1 MISEFSVYAK
11 PTNNKAKLT
20 FWVLVALAS
29 ASFAGY
35 VVMSQFKIN
44 KSGLV
49 GFLALILIVAAV
61 FIYTKYVS
69 PKTYYDVTHDSDG
82 TAVFVVRQ
90 IIGKRA
96 TTLCRIALCEI
107 VQIVRETA
115 AERKAH
121 KTPFSTR
128 KYVYLPTMSSAVSYR
143 LITRNRYESAEILI
157 EVSDE
162 YADTLLSYVKEAK
175 EIELLREASDP
186 Y

>member
-82 TAVFVVRQ
+82 TAVFV
-90 IIGKRA
+90 I
-96 TTLCRIALCEI
+96 
-107 VQIVRETA
+107 
-115 AERKAH
+115 ERSK
-121 KTPFSTR
+121 FFG
-128 KYVYLPTMSSAVSYR
+128 
-143 LITRNRYESAEILI
+143 
-157 EVSDE
+157 
-162 YADTLLSYVKEAK
+162 
-175 EIELLREASDP
+175 
-186 Y
+186 